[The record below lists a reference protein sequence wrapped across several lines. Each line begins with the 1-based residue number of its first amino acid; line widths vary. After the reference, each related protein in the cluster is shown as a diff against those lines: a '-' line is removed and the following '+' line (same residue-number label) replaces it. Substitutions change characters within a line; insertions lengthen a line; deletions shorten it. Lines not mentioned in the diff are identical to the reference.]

1 MKLDSSNKC
10 NDSMDLNKD
19 NKPDIHNINRD
30 IKHIH
35 WFPVSREEEGATFG
49 YYTHKHKDKPH
60 SNNGVPDYYYNH
72 YIDRFARFSMN
83 FYNNNLKTIN
93 I

>member
-1 MKLDSSNKC
+1 MKLDSYKR

-35 WFPVSREEEGATFG
+35 WFPVSREEEGTTFG
-49 YYTHKHKDKPH
+49 YYVHKHTTHPH
-60 SNNGVPDYYYNH
+60 TSKKVPNYNFDY
-72 YIDRFARFSMN
+72 YIDRYARFSMN
-83 FYNNNLKTIN
+83 FYPNK
-93 I
+93 